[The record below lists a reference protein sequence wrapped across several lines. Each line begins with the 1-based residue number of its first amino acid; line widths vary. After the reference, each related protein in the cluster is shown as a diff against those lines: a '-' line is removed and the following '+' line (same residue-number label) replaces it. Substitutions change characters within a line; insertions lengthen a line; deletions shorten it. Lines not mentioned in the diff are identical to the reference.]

1 MSDRV
6 SVRFLRPFRAY
17 RRNDVIPNMDIG
29 QARSWQKAGLVQ
41 IVTESQQ
48 PLLEV
53 AMAEPREIRTADA
66 TPRRRRK
73 QS

>member
-17 RRNDVIPNMDIG
+17 RRNDVIPDMPVG
-29 QARSWQKAGLVQ
+29 QARSWEKVGLVQ
-41 IVTESQQ
+41 IVNESQQ

-53 AMAEPREIRTADA
+53 ARAEPSEIRTADA

-73 QS
+73 QP